1 MVIPITQLFIIISR
15 MSLIIKNQRIYD
27 FYQHHPQYDFE
38 KMNEFLIDLLEKFT
52 EKINPSLD
60 QTFATKLMSQ
70 MMDLQTSLL
79 KQQSDNQL
87 NYYKQLTEIRSQ
99 YVDELKTFLTI
110 HHNDKIQPLLCQHTE
125 QLFQKITQ
133 WQKDNPLWQSSIL
146 SLKDEIQREFQQLS
160 QMSLSKDKLQQFIQ
174 NIDDRFTQTLTSS
187 QSMTSNLLSS
197 TESRLREEL
206 RIQQVKIEELS
217 KIGKDQEQMH
227 TQVSDLLR
235 KMDNSSSKGKIS
247 ETLLNNV
254 LNNLYPMG
262 EIKSVGNTKET
273 GDFMMIRD
281 NKPTILFE
289 NKNYDKNVG
298 QDEVQKF
305 LRDVQIQQCA
315 GIMLA
320 QNYGIANKSNYE
332 IHLYQGQICVYLH
345 QVQYNPDKIKIA
357 VDIIDHLSQYMD
369 NSGFKTED
377 ITIDKD
383 YLDQI
388 NKEYQ
393 VFAQQ
398 KINQIKTV
406 KEYSQKLLSQI
417 EEMKLP
423 QLEQWLGK
431 YYSQSFCKENECK
444 YCGFEAKSSG
454 GLTSHMRSCVAKR
467 RVEEI
472 LAAGSPAPPK
482 PMKPNPFSHSY

>member
-1 MVIPITQLFIIISR
+1 

-38 KMNEFLIDLLEKFT
+38 KMNEFLVDLLERLS

-60 QTFATKLMSQ
+60 QTFATKLMGQ
-70 MMDLQTSLL
+70 MMDLQSCLL

-87 NYYKQLTEIRSQ
+87 NYYKQLTEIRNQ

-110 HHNDKIQPLLCQHTE
+110 HHNEKIQPLLSQQSE

-133 WQKDNPLWQSSIL
+133 WQKDNPQWQTSIL
-146 SLKDEIQREFQQLS
+146 SLKDEIQKEVQQLS
-160 QMSLSKDKLQQFIQ
+160 QMSLNKDKLQQFIQ
-174 NIDDRFTQTLTSS
+174 NIDERFTQNLTSS
-187 QSMTSNLLSS
+187 QSITSTLLTS

-206 RIQQVKIEELS
+206 RIQQTKLEELS

-262 EIKSVGNTKET
+262 EIRSVGNTKET
-273 GDFMMIRD
+273 GDFMMIRE

-305 LRDVQIQQCA
+305 LRDIEIQQCA

-320 QNYGIANKSNYE
+320 QNFGIANKSNYE
-332 IHLYQGQICVYLH
+332 IHLYQGHVCVYLH

-369 NSGFKTED
+369 DSGLKTEE
-377 ITIDKD
+377 ITIDKE

-454 GLTSHMRSCVAKR
+454 GLTSHTRSCVAKR
-467 RVEEI
+467 RIDEI
-472 LAAGSPAPPK
+472 LSSGPTNQALPPK
-482 PMKPNPFSHSY
+482 PVKPNPFAHSY